1 MDIWEVSIIKEYSD
15 GVLLQSPNGDIQ
27 FLTHNEYLTYNE
39 NIKKLKE
46 RYESRGKQNTQR

>member
-15 GVLLQSPNGDIQ
+15 GVLLESPNGDIQ

-46 RYESRGKQNTQR
+46 RYESRGKQNT